1 MTWNNSFI
9 VKYSNPLVYT
19 LLNNQ
24 ETFIF
29 CYPFQDH
36 DINILQRQL
45 EHGDIKKSLALWC
58 ERNKFQGI
66 VYPTEDVYKVAK
78 CDELEIKRLSK
89 AMAETQIGHK
99 RYHTV
104 EICDESYEN
113 ETCSVVTD
121 NKDERSRFNVA
132 VLEAY
137 HETDSRKPEEKVLKF
152 RVTCIRNGK
161 HCFGSQD
168 AAYHV
173 GGRIQDMFHWI
184 VDLNLYD
191 LEIVMNIREGKVKTI
206 HACMQA
212 TYFPNVL
219 M

>member
-1 MTWNNSFI
+1 MNI
-9 VKYSNPLVYT
+9 VEELRSVDNLYVVMKMVPSLH
-19 LLNNQ
+19 LSCID
-24 ETFIF
+24 F
-29 CYPFQDH
+29 DH

-99 RYHTV
+99 KYHTV

-191 LEIVMNIREGKVKTI
+191 LEIVMNIREE
-206 HACMQA
+206 
-212 TYFPNVL
+212 
-219 M
+219 